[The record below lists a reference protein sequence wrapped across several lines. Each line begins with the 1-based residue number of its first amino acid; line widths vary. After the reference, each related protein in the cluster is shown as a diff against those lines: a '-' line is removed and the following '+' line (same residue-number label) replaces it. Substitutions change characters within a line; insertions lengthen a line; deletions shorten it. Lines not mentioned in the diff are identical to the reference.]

1 MARVICNLP
10 ATQLSKFALGVLT
23 RSAEV
28 FSYVEFEE
36 HTLKTLQNLRLLLS
50 MDILKFVRLVNYA
63 TEFSFLS
70 K

>member
-23 RSAEV
+23 RSEEV

-36 HTLKTLQNLRLLLS
+36 HTLKTL
-50 MDILKFVRLVNYA
+50 
-63 TEFSFLS
+63 
-70 K
+70 